1 MAGSSHTLTSTR
13 VPGYEVNV
21 IGEFLTAIVGD
32 DANGTVPTLTLDFP
46 RDVELLQIE
55 TNPGSTGPTADWD
68 ITLLDSDG
76 ADVLD
81 GSGLNRHT
89 SSTLV
94 DPIIWA
100 STSLHPVIK
109 AGTYT
114 LTVANT
120 SVNDATATIAIRFRN
135 L

>member
-1 MAGSSHTLTSTR
+1 MAGSAHTLTSTR
-13 VPGYEVNV
+13 LPQYDGNYL
-21 IGEFLTAIVGD
+21 GEFLTAITGD
-32 DANGTVPTLTLDFP
+32 NANGTVPTLTLEFP
-46 RDVELLQIE
+46 RDAQLLSIE

-89 SSTLV
+89 SNTLV

-100 STSLHPVIK
+100 STSLHPIIK
-109 AGTYT
+109 AGQYT
-114 LTVANT
+114 LTIANT
-120 SVNDATATIAIRFRN
+120 SVNSATATIAIRFCYP
-135 L
+135 

>member
-1 MAGSSHTLTSTR
+1 MAGSAHTLTSVR
-13 VPGYEVNV
+13 LPYFDNNV
-21 IGEFLTAIVGD
+21 IGEHLTAITGD
-32 DANGTVPTLTLDFP
+32 DANGTVPTLVLDFP
-46 RDVELLQIE
+46 QDCELLQIE

-68 ITLLDSDG
+68 VTLIDSDG

-81 GSGLNRHT
+81 GSGQDRHT

-94 DPIIWA
+94 DPIIWG

-109 AGTYT
+109 SGTYT

-120 SVNDATATIAIRFRN
+120 SVNSATATIAIRWRP